1 MSVFNEMDGHEQ
13 VLFSSGPGG
22 LRCVIAIH
30 STLLGP
36 ALGGVRFLP
45 YADDDQAVG
54 DALRLSR
61 AMTYKAACAGLD
73 IGGGKAVIFGGPG
86 VEKSETLLR
95 AFGQAVE
102 SLSGRFI
109 AACDMGITTADL
121 RIMSKESRW
130 IRGLD
135 VEEGGSGE
143 SGAMTAYGVNLGI
156 RACLEHLD
164 GSDSVA
170 GRHIAI
176 DGVGKVGGRLAAHL
190 AEGGA
195 RLTVADIDQEKAER
209 VAEACGAEVVSREK
223 LYLLD
228 VDVLSPNA
236 IGNVIDADV
245 VDKLRCRVVAG
256 GANNQLA
263 APTIAERL
271 AARGI
276 LYAPDFV
283 INALGLIQVVD
294 ELHPAGHDMNRVRQ
308 RAQLI
313 PERLVEI
320 FTRAKHLNISTAAA
334 ATSMARDR
342 LAAVRGVSSFWLPP
356 RCG

>member
-1 MSVFNEMDGHEQ
+1 M
-13 VLFSSGPGG
+13 
-22 LRCVIAIH
+22 
-30 STLLGP
+30 
-36 ALGGVRFLP
+36 
-45 YADDDQAVG
+45 
-54 DALRLSR
+54 
-61 AMTYKAACAGLD
+61 
-73 IGGGKAVIFGGPG
+73 
-86 VEKSETLLR
+86 EKSETLLR

-190 AEGGA
+190 SEGGA

-236 IGNVIDADV
+236 IGNVVDADL

-294 ELHPAGHDMNRVRQ
+294 ELHPAGHDMDRVRQ

-342 LAAVRGVSSFWLPP
+342 LAAVRGVSSIWLPP

>member
-1 MSVFNEMDGHEQ
+1 MSVFDEIDGHEQ
-13 VLFSSGPGG
+13 VLFSTGPGG

-45 YADDDQAVG
+45 YRDEDQAIS

-73 IGGGKAVIFGGPG
+73 IGGGKAVIFGGAG
-86 VEKSETLLR
+86 VEKSEPMLR

-121 RIMSKESRW
+121 RVMRKESQW

-135 VEEGGSGE
+135 AAEGGSGE
-143 SGAMTAYGVNLGI
+143 SGAMTAYGVSLGI
-156 RACLEHLD
+156 RACLRHLD
-164 GSDSVA
+164 DSESLE
-170 GRHIAI
+170 GRHVAI
-176 DGVGKVGGRLAAHL
+176 DGVGKVGARLATLL
-190 AEGGA
+190 AEDGA
-195 RLTVADIDQEKAER
+195 RLWVADIDQEKAER
-209 VAEACGAEVVSREK
+209 VARACGAEVVSREK

-236 IGNVIDADV
+236 IGNVIDADL
-245 VDKLRCRVVAG
+245 VDRLRCRIVAG

-263 APTIAERL
+263 APTVADRL
-271 AARGI
+271 AARGV

-308 RAQLI
+308 RAELI
-313 PERLVEI
+313 PERLAEI
-320 FTRAKHLNISTAAA
+320 FNRAHHLRISTAAA
-334 ATSMARDR
+334 AISMARDR
-342 LAAVRGVSSFWLPP
+342 LAAVRTVRSFWLPP
-356 RCG
+356 RCA

>member
-1 MSVFNEMDGHEQ
+1 MSVFKHMEGHEQ
-13 VLFSSGPGG
+13 VLFTSGPGG

-45 YADDDQAVG
+45 YRDEAQALD

-73 IGGGKAVIFGGPG
+73 IGGGKAVIFGGNG
-86 VEKSETLLR
+86 TEKSEALLR

-102 SLSGRFI
+102 SLSGRYI
-109 AACDMGITTADL
+109 AACDMGITTDDL
-121 RIMSKESRW
+121 RIMRKESRW

-135 VEEGGSGE
+135 VEDGGSGE
-143 SGAMTAYGVNLGI
+143 SGAMTGYGVSLGI
-156 RACLEHLD
+156 RACLAHLD
-164 GSDSVA
+164 GSDSLQ

-176 DGVGKVGGRLAAHL
+176 DGVGKVGSSLAAHL

-195 RLTVADIDQEKAER
+195 RLTVADIDEEKAAK
-209 VAEACGAEVVSREK
+209 VAEAYGAEVVSREK

-236 IGNVIDADV
+236 VGNVID
-245 VDKLRCRVVAG
+245 VDLVDSLRCRVVAG
-256 GANNQLA
+256 GANNQLVS
-263 APTIAERL
+263 PTVADRL

-283 INALGLIQVVD
+283 INALGLVQVVD
-294 ELHPAGHDMNRVRQ
+294 ELHPAGHDMQRVRR
-308 RAQLI
+308 RAELI
-313 PERLVEI
+313 PQRLDEI
-320 FTRAKHLNISTAAA
+320 FARAKDMNISTAGA
-334 ATSMARDR
+334 ATAMARDR
-342 LAAVRGVSSFWLPP
+342 LAAARGLRSFWLPP
-356 RCG
+356 QCG

>member
-1 MSVFNEMDGHEQ
+1 MSVFDEMDGHEQ

-22 LRCVIAIH
+22 LKCVIAIH

-45 YADDDQAVG
+45 YRSDDQAVG

-121 RIMSKESRW
+121 RVMRKESQW

-143 SGAMTAYGVNLGI
+143 SGAMTGYGVSLGI
-156 RACLEHLD
+156 RACLRHLD
-164 GSDSVA
+164 GTTDLTD
-170 GRHIAI
+170 RHIAI
-176 DGVGKVGGRLAAHL
+176 DGVGKVGSGLAALL

-209 VAEACGAEVVSREK
+209 VADACGAEVVSREK

-236 IGNVIDADV
+236 IGNVIDTDL
-245 VDKLRCRVVAG
+245 VDKLRCRVIAG

-263 APTIAERL
+263 APAVAERL

-294 ELHPAGHDMNRVRQ
+294 ELHPAGHDMDRVRK
-308 RAQLI
+308 RAELI
-313 PERLVEI
+313 PDRLVEI

-334 ATSMARDR
+334 ATGMARDR
-342 LAAVRGVSSFWLPP
+342 LAAVRGVRSFWLPP
-356 RCG
+356 R